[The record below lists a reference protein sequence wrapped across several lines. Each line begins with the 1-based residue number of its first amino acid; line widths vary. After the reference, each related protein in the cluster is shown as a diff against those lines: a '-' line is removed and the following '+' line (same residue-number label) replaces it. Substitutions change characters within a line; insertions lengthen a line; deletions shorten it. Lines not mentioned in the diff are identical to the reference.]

1 MTMKEIDFLPQW
13 YVESRRRQINVRR
26 QYIAL
31 AAIFSVMMMF
41 NAIATHS
48 ISRATVEL
56 AQTEPKRVQAESVS
70 LEFAKIR
77 NQVAQLQKK
86 AQSIERINSKIDVAS
101 VLAEMSYLIDESIVL
116 RDVEF
121 IAEKCVDKQE
131 RNSKTTSAVRVA
143 GKGSKDNR
151 GLPLGDVKFK
161 IVIAGIAADAAD
173 VAALVCKL
181 EDSTYFHLVYPSFSK
196 NTKIRISDN
205 SQRGSA
211 KSATLPPQGD
221 DQIQVAEF
229 EISCYLANYNQ
240 VTVGG

>member
-13 YVESRRRQINVRR
+13 YIESRRRQINMRR

-31 AAIFSVMMMF
+31 GAIFGAMMIF

-48 ISRATVEL
+48 VSRATVEL
-56 AQTEPKRVQAESVS
+56 AQTELKRVQAESVS

-77 NQVAQLQKK
+77 DQVAQLQKK
-86 AQSIERINSKIDVAS
+86 ARSIERINSRIDVAS
-101 VLAEMSYLIDESIVL
+101 VLAEMSYLIDERIVL

-121 IAEKCVDKQE
+121 IAEKCIDKQE
-131 RNSKTTSAVRVA
+131 KKSNTTSAVRVA
-143 GKGSKDNR
+143 GNESKSSR
-151 GLPLGDVKFK
+151 GLPLGDVRFK
-161 IVIAGIAADAAD
+161 IVIAGIAANAAD
-173 VAALVCKL
+173 VATLVCKL
-181 EDSTYFHLVYPSFSK
+181 EDSPYFHLVYPSFSK
-196 NTKIRISDN
+196 NTKIRVSADNQRESLNSD
-205 SQRGSA
+205 
-211 KSATLPPQGD
+211 TLSTEAG